1 MNVVIMGCGR
11 TGSLLATMLTEAGH
25 EVSIIDWSDSA
36 FSRLPDDFPGMT
48 VVGNAVDQDVLIEA
62 GIQSADAFVAATS
75 GDNRNVM
82 ASEVVQTVFRVPKVI
97 SRIKDPDRARIFH
110 SLGIEVDCRTVEGSE
125 VLLELIQA

>member
-1 MNVVIMGCGR
+1 MYVVIMGCGR

-25 EVSIIDWSDSA
+25 DVSIIDWSDSA
-36 FSRLPDDFPGMT
+36 FSRLPDDFPGIT

-97 SRIKDPDRARIFH
+97 SRIKDPDRAKIFH

-125 VLLELIQA
+125 VLLELIRA